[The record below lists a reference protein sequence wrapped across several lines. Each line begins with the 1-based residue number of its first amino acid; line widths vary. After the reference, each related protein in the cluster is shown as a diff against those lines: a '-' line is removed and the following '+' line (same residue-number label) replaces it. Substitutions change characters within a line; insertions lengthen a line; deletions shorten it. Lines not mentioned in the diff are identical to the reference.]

1 MLLLLTCIVF
11 GIGFGLLLHKLFGK
25 TGNEQTLTK
34 ENQQL
39 KDEFDRYRSQVNDH
53 FSTSAE
59 LFEKVSDDYRRLL
72 GHMADGTSNLNVE
85 LPERLLADFEVA
97 PTPLKGPDDQQT
109 PDEEQSPDAQ
119 TQQSAHSAVQDTDT
133 PNTPADSETI
143 GVSQSQQSME
153 PPADV
158 ESIQTPDTAESDTT
172 KQ

>member
-1 MLLLLTCIVF
+1 MLLLLACVVF

-25 TGNEQTLTK
+25 TGNEHSLAK

-39 KDEFDRYRSQVNDH
+39 KSEFDRYRGQVNDH

-72 GHMADGTSNLNVE
+72 GHMAEGTSNLNVE

-97 PTPLKGPDDQQT
+97 PTPLKAPEKPTEQPAQSVEQESDSADESINTETIIISEAEQPVESSANDEPTDALVGTEPDD
-109 PDEEQSPDAQ
+109 
-119 TQQSAHSAVQDTDT
+119 
-133 PNTPADSETI
+133 N
-143 GVSQSQQSME
+143 
-153 PPADV
+153 
-158 ESIQTPDTAESDTT
+158 